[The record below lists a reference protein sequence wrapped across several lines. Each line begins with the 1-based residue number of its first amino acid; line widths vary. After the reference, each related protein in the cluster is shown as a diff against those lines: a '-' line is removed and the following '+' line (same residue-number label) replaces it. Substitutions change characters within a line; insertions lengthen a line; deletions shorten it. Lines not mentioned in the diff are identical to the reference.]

1 MMAVDPAA
9 AAVPFLADSQR
20 TPWIAAHPRR
30 ILMTLDAVGGVWRY
44 AMDLGAGLRQQGV
57 EILFAGLG
65 PHPSAAQAR
74 EAGSI
79 GRLVWLD
86 APLDWTT
93 DDEHALDQ
101 IPGLITALV
110 DQYDV
115 DLVHLNLPSQ
125 ACDLRLDIPVV
136 VVSHSCVVT
145 WFHAVRGTALPDA
158 WHWQQRRNRAG
169 FDAAAAVLAPS
180 SSHAEM
186 LRTCYGPIQTLETV
200 YNATSGEQPSTS
212 RGNYVFAAGR
222 WWDEGKNGAALDAA
236 AAAADWP
243 VVMAGPTTGPGGQ
256 SLALRHAEARGEL
269 PNAEVRRLMAGA
281 GIVVSP
287 SIYEPFGLAALEAAR
302 AGSALVLADI
312 PTYRELWDG
321 AAVFADPHDAAALA
335 GAINELAADRI
346 LRRQLGQ
353 AARRRSELFTLQAQA
368 AAMLGVYANALTT
381 AAPSLAGTG

>member
-1 MMAVDPAA
+1 MMATDPYAA
-9 AAVPFLADSQR
+9 APALSDGQWA
-20 TPWIAAHPRR
+20 PWIAAHPRR
-30 ILMTLDAVGGVWRY
+30 ILMTLDAIGGVWRY
-44 AMDLGAGLRQQGV
+44 AMDLGAGLRRAGV
-57 EILFAGLG
+57 EIVFAGFG
-65 PHPSAAQAR
+65 PSPGAAQTR

-86 APLDWTT
+86 APLDWMT
-93 DDEHALDQ
+93 DDERALDAVPDL
-101 IPGLITALV
+101 IAGLAY
-110 DQYDV
+110 DYDV

-125 ACDLRLDIPVV
+125 ACGLQLDVPAI

-145 WFHAVRGTALPDA
+145 WFHAVRGTPLPDA

-186 LRTCYGPIQTLETV
+186 LRACYGPIAGLETV
-200 YNATSGEQPSTS
+200 YNAVRDDLPSGTRS
-212 RGNYVFAAGR
+212 NYVFAAGR
-222 WWDEGKNGAALDAA
+222 WWDEGKNGAVLDR
-236 AAAADWP
+236 AAADTLWP
-243 VVMAGPTTGPGGQ
+243 VIMAGPTQGPGGP
-256 SLALRHAEARGEL
+256 SLSLQHAEARGEIG
-269 PNAEVRRLMAGA
+269 NAEVRRLMAGA

-302 AGSALVLADI
+302 AGTALVLADI

-321 AAVFADPHDAAALA
+321 AALFADPRDPTALA
-335 GAINELAADRI
+335 EAINELAGDRI

-353 AARRRSELFTLQAQA
+353 AARRRSELFTLDAQTT
-368 AAMLGVYANALTT
+368 AMLGVYSAAITS